1 MVTARTHM
9 TTKMSDAVLNSG
21 MVGLGDGDADGVAV
35 EVAVGVGEVIVFEV
49 LITETVCAVKICY
62 VDVFAVGRN
71 SHTKRIV
78 KTSYWYP
85 LPCSWLCL

>member
-49 LITETVCAVKICY
+49 LITETV
-62 VDVFAVGRN
+62 
-71 SHTKRIV
+71 
-78 KTSYWYP
+78 
-85 LPCSWLCL
+85 LPSKFVT